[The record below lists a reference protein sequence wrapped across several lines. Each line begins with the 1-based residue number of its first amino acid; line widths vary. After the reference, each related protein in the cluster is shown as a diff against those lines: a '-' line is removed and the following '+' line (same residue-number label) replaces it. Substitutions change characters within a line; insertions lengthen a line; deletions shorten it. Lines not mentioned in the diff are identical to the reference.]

1 MPGSTLLISP
11 ALRQQMQEH
20 VTECL
25 PEEACGLLGGQGGR
39 AEIVL
44 PVENVLHSPSRFRM
58 EPSEQIRAMTEIE
71 QRGLELMAIYHSH
84 PSGPEVLSATDLAE
98 LAYPEAIYLHEGE
111 TFFVHEL
118 DLEKRIARVKRVSVD
133 YYTQPVLDTSIR
145 VTGEHDDFI
154 FGDAMFAQ

>member
-1 MPGSTLLISP
+1 
-11 ALRQQMQEH
+11 MQEH

-98 LAYPEAIYLHEGE
+98 LAYPEAIYLLWYPTMGGWTCRAFDVSSGSTE
-111 TFFVHEL
+111 EL
-118 DLEKRIARVKRVSVD
+118 PLRDR
-133 YYTQPVLDTSIR
+133 
-145 VTGEHDDFI
+145 
-154 FGDAMFAQ
+154 